1 MKRRCASR
9 VGVAGPDD
17 RIRSRKV
24 KRLTDTRS
32 LLVYKVHTYN
42 KLQTLQ
48 SLTTN
53 LLIIF
58 FLFCN
63 VNLTWLNLYSN
74 VVSNDYTFIVT
85 NTII

>member
-17 RIRSRKV
+17 RSRKV

-48 SLTTN
+48 SL
-53 LLIIF
+53 LLIYSSYF
-58 FLFCN
+58 FVL
-63 VNLTWLNLYSN
+63 
-74 VVSNDYTFIVT
+74 
-85 NTII
+85 